1 MNLLKKLVHFNEPKW
16 EFLFHFVFAFLLDKM
31 LWFLPFLVVSQ
42 LLGLNLSLPTGNGN
56 AAAFR
61 SKNNAGVA
69 LNNRKKVHG
78 EGEKCPRQSTTHC
91 TCRSKKSGLD
101 ITCEDVDTD
110 ELHEFA
116 KILKSSSTDHL
127 IRYFK
132 IRNSNIPHLDDY
144 LFMGMKIEH
153 LYIHD
158 CSKYKNILFKIHS
171 K

>member
-1 MNLLKKLVHFNEPKW
+1 
-16 EFLFHFVFAFLLDKM
+16 M

-42 LLGLNLSLPTGNGN
+42 LLGLNLSLPTGQPN

-69 LNNRKKVHG
+69 LNGRKKVHG
-78 EGEKCPRQSTTHC
+78 DGEKCPRQSTPHC
-91 TCRSKKSGLD
+91 KCRSKKSGLD
-101 ITCEDVDTD
+101 ITCEDVDGD
-110 ELHEFA
+110 ELHAYA
-116 KILKSSSTDHL
+116 KILKSSSTDHV

-144 LFMGMKIEH
+144 PFMGMKIEH

-158 CSKYKNILFKIHS
+158 CSKFYSRYFAP
-171 K
+171 